1 MNQKA
6 LYCISY
12 GLFVLTARQGQKDNG
27 CMINTAMQL
36 TSTPNRLGVTVNKAN
51 ATHDMVLETRKF
63 TVSVLSKKANFDL
76 IRRFGFQSGR
86 EINKFQDYEY
96 AKRNQE
102 GMLYVTEGTNAF
114 LSVEVEETIDLGTH
128 TMFIGNV
135 TEMEVLDSESS
146 ATYEYYQTYI
156 KPRPGAAKAKR
167 GQTVWRCKVCGYEY
181 TGEEL
186 PYDFICPVCK
196 HPASDF
202 ERVEE

>member
-36 TSTPNRLGVTVNKAN
+36 TSSPNRLGVTVNKTN
-51 ATHDMVLETRKF
+51 ATHDMVLGSGKF

-86 EINKFQDYEY
+86 ETDKFQDYEF

-102 GMLYVTEGTNAF
+102 GMFYVTEGTNAF

-135 TEMEVLDSESS
+135 KEMEVLDSEASI
-146 ATYEYYQTYI
+146 TYEYYQNHI
-156 KPRPGAAKAKR
+156 KPKPKEAQAKQ
-167 GQTVWRCKVCGYEY
+167 GQTIWRCKVCGYEY
-181 TGEEL
+181 IGEEL
-186 PYDFICPVCK
+186 PEGFICPVCK

-202 ERVEE
+202 ERVG